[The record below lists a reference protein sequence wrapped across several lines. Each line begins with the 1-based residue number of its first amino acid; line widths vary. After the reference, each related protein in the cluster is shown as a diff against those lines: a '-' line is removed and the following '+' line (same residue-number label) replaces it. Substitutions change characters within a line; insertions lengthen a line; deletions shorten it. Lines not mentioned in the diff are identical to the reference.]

1 MSKNRKYSEVTDDTI
16 ENLIE
21 PEAEDV
27 DEQTSGSDDL
37 EHAEEGYTLN
47 LVPYTVIAD
56 ELLNI
61 RAEPSLDSKVV
72 GMVGRG
78 VKLKSDEDPSEI
90 NGFIPVVGE
99 MVSGYAM
106 SKYLRKD

>member
-21 PEAEDV
+21 PE
-27 DEQTSGSDDL
+27 
-37 EHAEEGYTLN
+37 HAEEGYTPN

>member
-21 PEAEDV
+21 PEAEDA
-27 DEQTSGSDDL
+27 D
-37 EHAEEGYTLN
+37 EEGYTLN